1 MMNVDVY
8 PSDSFTFHLHSK
20 LTSNDAETGTGHCE
34 GNLDAETINIC
45 LSMTKYKGCPIK
57 KQRSMSDLGA
67 VHKNR
72 FHNCINIIQTT

>member
-45 LSMTKYKGCPIK
+45 LSIDVP
-57 KQRSMSDLGA
+57 
-67 VHKNR
+67 
-72 FHNCINIIQTT
+72 